1 MAERKIV
8 DNVYNVGAIDWDRE
22 FFDEL
27 IPLPDGT
34 SYNSYIVKGSEKIA
48 LIDTVDPVK
57 YWELERNL
65 EELSISKIDYVIA
78 NHAEQDH
85 SGSIPYILEK
95 YPMAKVVTNEKCKE
109 LLKTHLHL
117 KDDVFIIVNDND
129 SISLGDKTLEFILT
143 PWVHWPETMTTY
155 LKEDKILFSCDFFG
169 SHKATSSIF
178 VEDEHKVVEDA
189 KRYFAEIM
197 MPFRNIVKSDISKIE
212 KKEISFIAPSHG
224 PVYNNPSIIIN
235 AYKEWVSDKVY
246 NKVVI
251 PYISMHGSTE
261 IIVNYI
267 TNKLINND
275 IKVVPINL
283 SNADLGFIAMELV
296 DAATVIIGT
305 PFVLAGAHP
314 KAVYAAFLVNALRP
328 KTKFLSIVGSM
339 GWGGKCIDQLKSILG
354 NMKSEI
360 IDPVFSYGLPTN
372 EDYKNFDKL
381 VETIIS
387 KHKQINIL

>member
-1 MAERKIV
+1 MAIRKIV
-8 DNVYNVGAIDWDRE
+8 NDVFFVGAIDWDRK

-34 SYNSYIVKGSEKIA
+34 SYNAYIIKGSEKTA
-48 LIDTVDPVK
+48 LIDTVDPTK
-57 YWELERNL
+57 YWELTRNL
-65 EELSISKIDYVIA
+65 EELNITKIDYVIA

-95 YPMAKVVTNEKCKE
+95 FPQAKVVTNEKCKN

-117 KDDVFIIVNDND
+117 NDEVFIVVQD
-129 SISLGDKTLEFILT
+129 SETLSLGNKTLEFILT
-143 PWVHWPETMTTY
+143 PWVHWPETMTTF

-189 KRYFAEIM
+189 KRYYAEIM
-197 MPFRNIVKSDISKIE
+197 MPFRNVVKSNIAKIE
-212 KKEISFIAPSHG
+212 KKDIKFIAPSHG
-224 PVYNNPSIIIN
+224 PVYNKPSIIIE
-235 AYKEWVSDKVY
+235 AYKKWVSEEVA

-251 PYISMHGSTE
+251 PYISMHESTE
-261 IIVNYI
+261 IVVNYI
-267 TNKLINND
+267 TNKLINNG

-328 KTKFLSIVGSM
+328 KTKFISIVGSM
-339 GWGGKCIDQLKSILG
+339 GWGGKCIDQLKSILS
-354 NMKSEI
+354 NIKAEI
-360 IDPVFSYGLPTN
+360 LEPVFSYGLPDN
-372 EDYKNFDKL
+372 SDYEKLDKL
-381 VETIIS
+381 VETIVE
-387 KHKQINIL
+387 KHKNL